1 MSRTTE
7 SIDPR
12 PSPETRAPQP
22 GGKRKRTGRKR
33 AIVASGSLLGIAA
46 LVTGAALT
54 DYGLLDFNG
63 SGGFGG
69 EGNAYNLK
77 FSTGQEATVASV
89 QNWVEANPEA
99 ETVAPISGADS
110 LVPGGAPVY
119 INLPV
124 LNDSAT
130 FTSSLDLGFENITP
144 GTEDAGQ
151 AARNA
156 AYANLLRVDVAQVD
170 DASAVPTDWR
180 ATNVGF
186 GGEAKTPGVGLHDLA
201 PEDGSVVVARVYLV
215 DGATQDETN
224 AANGGTVNVQARF
237 DGSSKN

>member
-1 MSRTTE
+1 MSSTTE
-7 SIDPR
+7 STDPR
-12 PSPETRAPQP
+12 PSAGSPASQP
-22 GGKRKRTGRKR
+22 GGRPKRTGRKR

-54 DYGLLDFNG
+54 DYGLLNFNG

-69 EGNAYNLK
+69 EDNAYNLQ

-89 QNWVEANPEA
+89 QNWVEANPDA

-124 LNDSAT
+124 LNASAT
-130 FTSSLDLGFENITP
+130 FKSSLDLGFENITP
-144 GTEDAGQ
+144 GTDDAGQ

-156 AYANLLRVDVAQVD
+156 AYADLLRVDVAQVD
-170 DASAVPTDWR
+170 DASTTPTDWK
-180 ATNVGF
+180 ATDVGF
-186 GGEAKTPGVGLHDLA
+186 GGEAKTPGVGLEDLD
-201 PEDGSVVVARVYLV
+201 PEAGSVVVARVYLV
-215 DGATQDETN
+215 DGATQDATN